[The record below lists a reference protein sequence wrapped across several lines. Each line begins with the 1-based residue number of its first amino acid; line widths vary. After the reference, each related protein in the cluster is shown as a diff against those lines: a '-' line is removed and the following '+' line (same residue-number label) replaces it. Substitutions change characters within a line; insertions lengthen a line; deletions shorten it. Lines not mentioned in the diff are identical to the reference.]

1 MKFSNFPRKCYSTQA
16 QNLTTQK
23 CSIVTIATGPVS
35 CNLLLLPK
43 QRIAHSSKPSWE
55 PLSPFLR
62 VTSRRTLSSPLL
74 CKFQA
79 TGKICG
85 AVMLFSKRFLL
96 LTSFWL
102 LFVTLRSF
110 MYTTPRFKP
119 INKLNYEE
127 LYPNLGATP
136 KFRFKSWSLV
146 TWSSKAW
153 LSQKNLLMKNCIQT
167 SVYLLLRF
175 HVSRETCEAIHS
187 PKETLQ
193 NLKSSYSASNASKMG
208 QKWQLRLL
216 LHLLAVWLGYYSE
229 TALIEVSLTALL
241 WSIFLYF
248 F

>member
-110 MYTTPRFKP
+110 MYTTYTKIWIWFKP

-136 KFRFKSWSLV
+136 KFRFKLV
-146 TWSSKAW
+146 IG
-153 LSQKNLLMKNCIQT
+153 QKNLLMKNCIQT